1 MQRIEL
7 SVEGHESCIPIDLF
21 KKLQELHDNQK
32 KIIARLQQ
40 KVEEQ
45 EQEII
50 DLRADKAELSDN
62 RST

>member
-1 MQRIEL
+1 MTI
-7 SVEGHESCIPIDLF
+7 EGHESCIPLEVF

-40 KVEEQ
+40 KIEEQ

-50 DLRADKAELSDN
+50 DLRADKAELSDS
-62 RST
+62 RDT